1 MTSPALSE
9 RTGLERWAPGLAAL
23 LHYDPRW
30 WPKDVA
36 AGLSVAAIGLPVG
49 IAYAELTGVP
59 AAVGIYAAIFP
70 LVPYALFGSSR
81 QLILGP
87 DAATCIMV
95 AASLAPLAQGDP
107 ARYLAL
113 LPVLTL
119 ITGALYVVAGLG
131 RLGFLASFLSR
142 PMLTGYLNGIAIVII
157 VGQLPKLLGYPSEAD
172 EVLPQLLEFGQRLGQ
187 SHLPTALLG
196 LALLAGLL
204 ALRRAAPNVP
214 AALAVVVAGIAAV
227 ATFDLQAT
235 GVKVTGPVPAGLPA
249 PTWAW
254 FDPATYRSLLGE
266 AAGILLISFTG
277 GVLTAKSFARR
288 NRYEIDANQELIALG
303 AANLA
308 VGLGQGFPVTGAD
321 SRTAVNDAMGGRS
334 QLVGIIAAGAM
345 LLVLFLLTGPLA
357 LVPTTALAAVILV
370 SAAGLFDIGGLR
382 LLLGMSR
389 REGLLSAAT
398 TLGVLVLGV
407 LPGVV
412 LAVVLSLSWLLAT
425 AMRPKDAVLG
435 RLPGLQGY
443 QSVAD
448 HPQAETVPGLLLYR
462 FSGNL
467 VFFNIDYFCE
477 RLRMAIRRAAT
488 PVAWVIVDLSPV
500 NFVDATAVQRFD
512 ELREELTAQGVTLV
526 LARVK
531 RQLGGIFQAPWLE
544 QRRSAT
550 AALTFP
556 TLRSAVQ
563 AFEEASAAGA
573 IGRGDAGEAR
583 DPAVLD
589 QPMGRD
595 HTGPSNGAQ
604 PSGKE

>member
-1 MTSPALSE
+1 MRPVVTPALNG

-23 LHYDPRW
+23 LRYDPAW
-30 WPKDVA
+30 LTKDVA

-119 ITGALYVVAGLG
+119 VTGALYVVAGLG
-131 RLGFLASFLSR
+131 RLGFLASFLSQ

-172 EVLPQLLEFGQRLGQ
+172 EVLPQLLEFVQRLGQ

-214 AALAVVVAGIAAV
+214 AALVVVVAGIAAV
-227 ATFDLQAT
+227 ATFDLQAI
-235 GVKVTGPVPAGLPA
+235 GVKVTGPVPAGLPT
-249 PTWAW
+249 PTWTW
-254 FDPATYRSLLGE
+254 FDPATYRGLLDE
-266 AAGILLISFTG
+266 AAGIVLISFTG

-321 SRTAVNDAMGGRS
+321 SRTAVNDAMGGQS
-334 QLVGIIAAGAM
+334 QLVGIVAAGAM
-345 LLVLFLLTGPLA
+345 LLVLFLLTGRSPA
-357 LVPTTALAAVILV
+357 TAALAAVILV
-370 SAAGLFDIGGLR
+370 SAAGLFGPR
-382 LLLGMSR
+382 
-389 REGLLSAAT
+389 
-398 TLGVLVLGV
+398 
-407 LPGVV
+407 PG
-412 LAVVLSLSWLLAT
+412 
-425 AMRPKDAVLG
+425 
-435 RLPGLQGY
+435 
-443 QSVAD
+443 
-448 HPQAETVPGLLLYR
+448 
-462 FSGNL
+462 
-467 VFFNIDYFCE
+467 
-477 RLRMAIRRAAT
+477 
-488 PVAWVIVDLSPV
+488 
-500 NFVDATAVQRFD
+500 
-512 ELREELTAQGVTLV
+512 
-526 LARVK
+526 
-531 RQLGGIFQAPWLE
+531 
-544 QRRSAT
+544 
-550 AALTFP
+550 
-556 TLRSAVQ
+556 
-563 AFEEASAAGA
+563 
-573 IGRGDAGEAR
+573 
-583 DPAVLD
+583 D
-589 QPMGRD
+589 Q
-595 HTGPSNGAQ
+595 Q
-604 PSGKE
+604 P